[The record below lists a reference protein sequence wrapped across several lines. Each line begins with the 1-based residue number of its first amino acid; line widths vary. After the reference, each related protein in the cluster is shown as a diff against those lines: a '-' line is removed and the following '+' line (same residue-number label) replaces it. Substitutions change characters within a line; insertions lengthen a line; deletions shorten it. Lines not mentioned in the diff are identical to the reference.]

1 VLALALRRVK
11 VPTPIGTQG
20 ILRLQHFFSQL
31 HDVSFQGSMLLHALT
46 RHTWGPYH
54 LFQQKSGINLLQ
66 LCRLQLREIHLR
78 RRLQRRRVDCS
89 LLLLLLLPS

>member
-1 VLALALRRVK
+1 
-11 VPTPIGTQG
+11 
-20 ILRLQHFFSQL
+20 
-31 HDVSFQGSMLLHALT
+31 MLLHALT

-66 LCRLQLREIHLR
+66 LCRLQLHEIHLR

-89 LLLLLLLPS
+89 LLLLMLLHWLLQLLLLLLLLPS